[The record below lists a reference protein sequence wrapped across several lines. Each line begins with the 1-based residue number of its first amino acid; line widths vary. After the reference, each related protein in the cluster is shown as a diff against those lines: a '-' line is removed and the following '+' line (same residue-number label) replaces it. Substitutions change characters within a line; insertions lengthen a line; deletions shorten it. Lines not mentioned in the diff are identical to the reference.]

1 MFVFEQCNIYFDS
14 CNNLSKFQLSSA
26 IKIDEAINCCANRQ
40 QSQHNSFE
48 EINNIPKDKNNFMRS
63 NSSYFAFADSRENA
77 ILLLLYYRTT
87 QSLKSQPNLEI
98 GKLHFSHTT
107 FDIICTL
114 F

>member
-1 MFVFEQCNIYFDS
+1 
-14 CNNLSKFQLSSA
+14 
-26 IKIDEAINCCANRQ
+26 
-40 QSQHNSFE
+40 
-48 EINNIPKDKNNFMRS
+48 MRS